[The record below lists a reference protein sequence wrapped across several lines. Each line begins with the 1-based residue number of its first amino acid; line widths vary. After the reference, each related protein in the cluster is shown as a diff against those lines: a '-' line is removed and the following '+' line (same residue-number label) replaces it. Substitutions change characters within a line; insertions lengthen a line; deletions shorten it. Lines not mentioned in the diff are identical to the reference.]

1 MLKNN
6 RVKKISFIIL
16 FSVLFLV
23 QNTLAQI
30 DYCKTRISLL
40 TCAPTDELYATFG
53 HTAIRIVDS
62 INHTDYVFNYGTF
75 NFDDP
80 DFYTKFMRGK
90 MDYYLSVE
98 QYNQFLI
105 QYQEDKRSIY
115 EQELNINCNQKQK
128 IVEALLLNMQPNNK
142 YYKYDFLFDNCT
154 TRVRDIILDNVI
166 SASIKNPLTAKGTT
180 YRNMLHEYLD
190 KGGKPWS
197 KLGIDIL
204 LGSIIDKK
212 VNIKQSMFLPDYL
225 MKGIDSAVDKNDLH
239 LAKDNHILLKETPE
253 DNSSNNHLPLI
264 IFSFI
269 AAIII
274 ILSFV
279 NTGWARVATKVA
291 DSFLLYST
299 GLFGILLLIMWFYTD
314 HIVCSNNYNLFWALP
329 TNIFAAVLVWK
340 KREGMKRYYLA
351 ASIITA
357 LLLITWFIIPQQ
369 LNIALFPLVVASLF
383 RYIKLYQ
390 A

>member
-1 MLKNN
+1 M
-6 RVKKISFIIL
+6 KKISFILL
-16 FSVLFLV
+16 FTVLFLV
-23 QNTLAQI
+23 QKTSAQI
-30 DYCKTRISLL
+30 NYCKTRISLL
-40 TCAPTDELYATFG
+40 TCAPADELYATFG
-53 HTAIRIVDS
+53 HTAIRIIDS
-62 INHTDYVFNYGTF
+62 TNHTDYVFNYGTF

-98 QYNQFLI
+98 QYNDFLV
-105 QYQEDKRSIY
+105 QYREDKRSIH
-115 EQELNINCNQKQK
+115 EQELNIDCGQKQTIIDAL
-128 IVEALLLNMQPNNK
+128 IVNMQPANK

-154 TRVRDIILDNVI
+154 TRVRDIIFNNVK
-166 SASIKNPLTAKGTT
+166 SASVQNPITAKGTT
-180 YRNMLHEYLD
+180 YRDMLHEYLD

-225 MKGIDSAVDKNDLH
+225 MKGVDSAVEKNDVH
-239 LAKDNHILLKETPE
+239 LAKDNHILLNETPE
-253 DNSSNNHLPLI
+253 DNSSNNYLPLI
-264 IFSFI
+264 IFVFI
-269 AAIII
+269 AAVIIV
-274 ILSFV
+274 LSFV
-279 NTGWARVATKVA
+279 NAGWARVAIKIA
-291 DSFLLYST
+291 DSFLLYTT

-340 KREGMKRYYLA
+340 KRERMKKYYLA
-351 ASIITA
+351 ASLITS

-369 LNIALFPLVVASLF
+369 LNIALFPLVVASLI